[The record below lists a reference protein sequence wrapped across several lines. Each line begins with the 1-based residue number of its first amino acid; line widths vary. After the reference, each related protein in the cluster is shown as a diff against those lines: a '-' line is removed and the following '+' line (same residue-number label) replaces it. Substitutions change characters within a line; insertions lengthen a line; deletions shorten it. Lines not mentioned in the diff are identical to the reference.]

1 MVVIANGTKLKEYLC
16 SSPLCQYEACM
27 NLKLSPLHPRIA
39 GMSTTVLV
47 CMKKG
52 GEMLEGKT
60 VTINGEASQNG
71 QNWFKC
77 NMTGHCFISV
87 MKILYRLYRLFLFL
101 FLAHRS
107 DWLQP
112 AACTPPPQESESL
125 IFLFAKYF
133 FFFFFFFQ
141 ENKTLL
147 FFPFEIV
154 LHSFY
159 FVSDV

>member
-1 MVVIANGTKLKEYLC
+1 MVVIANGTKPKEYLC

-27 NLKLSPLHPRIA
+27 NVTLSPLRPRIA

-77 NMTGHCFISV
+77 NMTGHSFISV

-101 FLAHRS
+101 SRASLGLA
-107 DWLQP
+107 
-112 AACTPPPQESESL
+112 AACRPLSQESESL

-133 FFFFFFFQ
+133 FFFKRTKHIYFSLS
-141 ENKTLL
+141 KLY
-147 FFPFEIV
+147 V